1 MHSNLLRPK
10 AAAAKAG
17 ISVSHL
23 YHLVSLN
30 EFPKR
35 IKISEG
41 ISAFLENEI
50 DEWIAAKVAA
60 SRAEK

>member
-23 YHLVSLN
+23 YHLVALN
-30 EFPKR
+30 EFPQR
-35 IKISEG
+35 IKISQG
-41 ISAFLENEI
+41 ISAFLESEI
-50 DEWIAAKVAA
+50 DEWIARKIEA
-60 SRAEK
+60 SRSGK

>member
-30 EFPKR
+30 EFPQL
-35 IKISEG
+35 IKISQG
-41 ISAFLENEI
+41 VSAFSESEI
-50 DEWIAAKVAA
+50 DEWIARKIEA
-60 SRAEK
+60 SRSGK